1 MANPQLPSERYYA
14 DQIKTRLNRPL
25 GLKQSDNIEPVILM
39 AKALAGTA
47 NLKPADIRKV
57 IFACV
62 DIELHPH
69 IVNHFAGTKTPL
81 EEDLKFED
89 FLREIRIFFSTAKS
103 APTQFHDIMNFKPS
117 WETSAALNS
126 SLQDFERDFHSLRA
140 AMAKSAAPFE
150 LFISKLPDHLRS
162 PASSYIISHADCD
175 YNGLSTFFTSFL
187 AQNSHLAQSSPAPPR
202 PRAPLLVS
210 APSSPPSTPSS
221 SGTSLEQYCK
231 YCRSNGHLIE
241 DCEKKK
247 KADSRRVP
255 AQTIPQSSGLT
266 SSPPVVLALK
276 VHAPSNVNAQPL
288 RIPNNPD
295 YPVSAT
301 VSTTDSPPAP
311 YIGHPVLP
319 VSFRSSI
326 ASISSH
332 ALPDLGSP
340 NSNLI
345 SLDTAKLLGFKPT
358 VLPGS
363 DAPAHTSIGIL
374 PLSIS
379 IGTLRK
385 SLDFNVVNDI
395 QPPSILSFNAIT
407 DLGLNLMPE
416 KRMAQAGYE
425 MLKFID
431 YRTINPRVYS
441 EEVQPLIV
449 PDRLPHTDDF
459 YDLSDSYDSDY

>member
-1 MANPQLPSERYYA
+1 
-14 DQIKTRLNRPL
+14 
-25 GLKQSDNIEPVILM
+25 
-39 AKALAGTA
+39 
-47 NLKPADIRKV
+47 
-57 IFACV
+57 
-62 DIELHPH
+62 
-69 IVNHFAGTKTPL
+69 
-81 EEDLKFED
+81 
-89 FLREIRIFFSTAKS
+89 
-103 APTQFHDIMNFKPS
+103 
-117 WETSAALNS
+117 
-126 SLQDFERDFHSLRA
+126 
-140 AMAKSAAPFE
+140 
-150 LFISKLPDHLRS
+150 
-162 PASSYIISHADCD
+162 
-175 YNGLSTFFTSFL
+175 
-187 AQNSHLAQSSPAPPR
+187 
-202 PRAPLLVS
+202 
-210 APSSPPSTPSS
+210 
-221 SGTSLEQYCK
+221 
-231 YCRSNGHLIE
+231 
-241 DCEKKK
+241 
-247 KADSRRVP
+247 
-255 AQTIPQSSGLT
+255 
-266 SSPPVVLALK
+266 VVLALK

-288 RIPNNPD
+288 RILNNPD